1 YVGALVVLITS
12 VMDHVSWMGPTL
24 PAFGNLALVA
34 YIFFLSQAITQQRL
48 LNISALFSRFLVL
61 LAVALTLTVVYS
73 LLVAWIENS
82 PGLFFLNSFIA
93 SFLILMLL
101 EPLRDFVSYFTQRL
115 LTQKHR
121 KLQQSLRESVRKLT
135 G

>member
-1 YVGALVVLITS
+1 
-12 VMDHVSWMGPTL
+12 MDHVHRMGKVL
-24 PAFGNLALVA
+24 PSFGNIALTV

-48 LNISALFSRFLVL
+48 LNMSALFSRFLVL
-61 LAVALTLTVVYS
+61 LTVALTLTVVYS

-101 EPLRDFVSYFTQRL
+101 DPLRTMVGYFTQRL
-115 LTQKHR
+115 LTQKNQR
-121 KLQQSLRESVRKLT
+121 LQYTLREAQRKLT
-135 G
+135 GIVDLGTLFQAI